1 MGRALSKLNA
11 AEMNLLKNFNPS
23 TASEVLAPCVTQ
35 ITHISCV
42 DDSKDFCVGSTI
54 YVGLGVLFAI
64 FLPGIVRALGNLVFY
79 RVSNNTQ
86 NNITNC
92 ITGANL
98 SHGFRN
104 QNKPRPTLQRKKNLS
119 CFTFASKPGLRCL
132 HDHCRALPHLSQVAK
147 PNSYNNQLFSIFV
160 LSSTYHREFTTGE
173 VVQDNQEA
181 KKDATFKSV
190 QLQKSAEAFSESV
203 VQFAIQLT
211 FLSVFTWISQAEVM
225 V

>member
-1 MGRALSKLNA
+1 MVRMGKLNA

-35 ITHISCV
+35 TTHISCV

-86 NNITNC
+86 NNIINS

-104 QNKPRPTLQRKKNLS
+104 QNFPGPSQRKTNLC
-119 CFTFASKPGLRCL
+119 CFTVASKPGLCHL
-132 HDHCRALPHLSQVAK
+132 HDPCWAFPHLSQVTK
-147 PNSYNNQLFSIFV
+147 PNSIL
-160 LSSTYHREFTTGE
+160 RE
-173 VVQDNQEA
+173 
-181 KKDATFKSV
+181 
-190 QLQKSAEAFSESV
+190 
-203 VQFAIQLT
+203 AIN
-211 FLSVFTWISQAEVM
+211 
-225 V
+225 

>member
-86 NNITNC
+86 NNVINSIREGC
-92 ITGANL
+92 RKN
-98 SHGFRN
+98 N
-104 QNKPRPTLQRKKNLS
+104 RKKYGLFPNQGWGSRRVEKNQTSILGS
-119 CFTFASKPGLRCL
+119 QKGSKM
-132 HDHCRALPHLSQVAK
+132 A
-147 PNSYNNQLFSIFV
+147 
-160 LSSTYHREFTTGE
+160 
-173 VVQDNQEA
+173 
-181 KKDATFKSV
+181 
-190 QLQKSAEAFSESV
+190 
-203 VQFAIQLT
+203 
-211 FLSVFTWISQAEVM
+211 
-225 V
+225 